1 MNVAILEDYQDVVR
15 DLPCFELL
23 SEHEVTVFTEPGSEA
38 DWIERLAGFDALVLI
53 RERTK
58 ITEPMLAALTTL
70 KVISQTGKAGSHLDP
85 ELCQQYGVTVLEGQ
99 GLPVSAAELCWALL
113 LSAMRHIPAYTHY
126 LNNGQWQQSGSLGLG
141 RVLHGR
147 TFGIWGYGRLGQRVA
162 KFAEAFGMPVL
173 VWGSEASRELA
184 VQDGFSAA
192 VSKAAFFA
200 EADVVSLHLRL
211 SERSRACVTTADL
224 QLMKPDSV
232 FVNISR
238 AELVENGALYRELCA
253 APTKLA
259 AIDVFDTEPATT
271 NNEPLLT
278 LPNVTATPHLGYV
291 EQGNYEVHFRNAFN
305 NLVAWERSL

>member
-1 MNVAILEDYQDVVR
+1 MKIAILEDYQNVVK
-15 DLPCFELL
+15 DLRCFQLL
-23 SEHEVTVFTEPGSEA
+23 SGHEVSVFTEPGSES

-58 ITEPMLAALTTL
+58 ITEPMLAALPQL
-70 KVISQTGKAGSHLDP
+70 KVISQTGKAGPHLDAD
-85 ELCQQYGVTVLEGQ
+85 LCKAHGVTVLEGQ

-113 LSAMRHIPAYTHY
+113 MSAMRHLPAYTHE
-126 LNNGQWQQSGSLGLG
+126 LRNNHWQQSGSLGLG

-162 KFAEAFGMPVL
+162 QFADAFGMPVL

-184 VQDGFSAA
+184 VQHGFAA
-192 VSKAAFFA
+192 ASSKTAFFA
-200 EADVVSLHLRL
+200 EADIVSLHLRL
-211 SERSRACVTTADL
+211 SARSKSCVTAADL

-232 FVNISR
+232 LVNISR
-238 AELVENGALYRELCA
+238 AELIEPGALFRELCSV
-253 APTKLA
+253 PTKQA

-271 NNEPLLT
+271 ENEPLLT

-291 EQGNYEVHFRNAFN
+291 EQGNYEVHYKNAFN
-305 NLVAWERSL
+305 NLLAFARGE